1 MTETMP
7 TTAHQQDPPRRT
19 ALVTG
24 GSNGIGRAIAQRF
37 LALGFEVMATG
48 QTAASLDEAK
58 SMLGPGA
65 RVVASDAGDL
75 EAISRLAGR
84 VTAEFGQLDVLVLNA
99 GRVENVGFADV
110 TEAGFD
116 QTIAVDLKG
125 PFFTAQRLAP
135 VVREGGAIVLTTAVG
150 NVLGRTGFHDYD
162 AAKAGLRSLTR
173 GLAAELM
180 PRGIRVNAVS
190 PGAINTTMV
199 DRAPISDEAK
209 ADVFHELIESNP
221 MKRLGTG
228 EEVAAA
234 VEFLALR
241 ATYTT
246 GAELPV
252 DGGWSQ
258 L

>member
-1 MTETMP
+1 MTQTMP
-7 TTAHQQDPPRRT
+7 ATAQQQDPPRRT

-24 GSNGIGRAIAQRF
+24 GSNGMGRAIAQRF
-37 LALGFEVMATG
+37 LELGFEVMATG
-48 QTAASLDEAK
+48 RTAASLDEAEA
-58 SMLGPGA
+58 MLGPGA

-75 EAISRLAGR
+75 AAITALASQ

-99 GRVENVGFADV
+99 GRAENVSFADV

-116 QTIAVDLKG
+116 QTMAVDLKG
-125 PFFTAQRLAP
+125 PFFAVQRLAP
-135 VVREGGAIVLTTAVG
+135 VVRDGGAIVLTTSIG
-150 NVLGRTGFHDYD
+150 NVMGRTGFHDYD

-190 PGAINTTMV
+190 PGGINTSV
-199 DRAPISDEAK
+199 IDRAPLPDETK
-209 ADVFHELIESNP
+209 ADLIHGLIEASP

-228 EEVAAA
+228 DEIAAA
-234 VEFLALR
+234 VEFLALH